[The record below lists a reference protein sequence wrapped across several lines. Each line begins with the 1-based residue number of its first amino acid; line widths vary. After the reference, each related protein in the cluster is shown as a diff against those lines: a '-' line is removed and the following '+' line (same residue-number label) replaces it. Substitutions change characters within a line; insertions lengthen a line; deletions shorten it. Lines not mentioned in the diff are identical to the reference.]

1 MIPAYLLAF
10 LAKHW
15 RPIAFVA
22 LILAAFAAGRFATPT
37 KTVTVERIQ
46 WKDRVVT
53 QVVEK
58 QAEQKETVKT
68 VVVYRDVIKH
78 TDGSTET
85 KSETRAVTGTQD
97 NTESAATTNTVATS
111 EGTKSTTVTTDAPRR
126 WSADIGIGMPLS
138 LKAPLSQTP
147 FIIGDVGYQFL
158 GPFSIEVG
166 LDADIKTWKPAAWVG
181 LGVSF

>member
-97 NTESAATTNTVATS
+97 NTESAATTNTFR
-111 EGTKSTTVTTDAPRR
+111 DRAPAVKIFRNT
-126 WSADIGIGMPLS
+126 
-138 LKAPLSQTP
+138 TP
-147 FIIGDVGYQFL
+147 FPPPVML
-158 GPFSIEVG
+158 TMKV
-166 LDADIKTWKPAAWVG
+166 LDPPAGW
-181 LGVSF
+181 